1 MVRDNL
7 INNCPVALESIKVAY
22 AIFGPDATSL
32 QEKMVW
38 RRLEHV
44 DHSYVETPPEIISC
58 NLNTVVVAD
67 LVFVNGLPFL
77 VLIIPL

>member
-1 MVRDNL
+1 MMRDNL
-7 INNCPVALESIKVAY
+7 INNCPVNLELIKVAY
-22 AIFGPDATSL
+22 AIFGPDATPL
-32 QEKMVW
+32 QRRMVW
-38 RRLEHV
+38 RRLENV
-44 DHSYVETPPEIISC
+44 DHSFVETPPEIISC